1 MVEFVGFAQSPQI
14 PEGDEHLV
22 HQLTLA
28 THINTDAATRRIF
41 AADSAHAWLGATS
54 KFALQP
60 GGKIE
65 TSERTI
71 TVIEVNLPKSATMI
85 ADSFGELRIA
95 LKKQGAGTLVDIRF
109 SRWALP
115 AETEEFW
122 LVTRDL
128 CAKLETL
135 LEVNVG

>member
-14 PEGDEHLV
+14 PEGAEHLL

-28 THINTDAATRRIF
+28 TKISSDAATRRIF
-41 AADSAHAWLGATS
+41 AADSAQSWLGATS

-65 TSERTI
+65 TSERSI

-95 LKKQGAGTLVDIRF
+95 VKKQGAGALVDIRF

-115 AETEEFW
+115 ADFEEFW
-122 LVTRDL
+122 LVTREM

>member
-14 PEGDEHLV
+14 TEGAERLLHE
-22 HQLTLA
+22 LTL
-28 THINTDAATRRIF
+28 TTNIGLDAAAKRIF
-41 AADSAHAWLGATS
+41 APASAQAWLGTTT
-54 KFALQP
+54 KFVLQP

-71 TVIEVNLPKSATMI
+71 TVIEVNLPKSVTMI
-85 ADSFGELRIA
+85 ADAFGELRIA
-95 LKKQGAGTLVDIRF
+95 LAKQGSAAVVDIRF

-115 AETEEFW
+115 AETDAFRQATTE
-122 LVTRDL
+122 L
-128 CAKLETL
+128 CSKLETL